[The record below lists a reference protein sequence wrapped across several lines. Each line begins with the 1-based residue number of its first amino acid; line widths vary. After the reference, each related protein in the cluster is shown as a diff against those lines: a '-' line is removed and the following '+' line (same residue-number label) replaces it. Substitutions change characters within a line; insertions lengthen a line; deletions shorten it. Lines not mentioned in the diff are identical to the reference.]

1 MLTVAAWSEGFTITP
16 TIQPMS
22 QGHLC
27 RLLLFAAKRCKL
39 WVVFVK
45 CEKKWFGEAMTCKC
59 QYFNYDSLLS
69 IWLLL
74 LMTPSLSRSLSL
86 SLALSGF
93 GWLFQS
99 HCFLF
104 GHLGTPQKFLASKPL
119 STLIGKTGANLRK
132 SNDNHIETMAFP
144 SLCPSKD
151 FLLHALCRSSVGPLD
166 HFFMFA
172 PPICRALTPRT
183 GHLWSHLII
192 VIVMF
197 HNGGMKT
204 ALDVLFCLS
213 SGTGDLQN

>member
-1 MLTVAAWSEGFTITP
+1 MLAPSERKYHCQIHVGYAFGLPTCMWGYGQCSSGGNDHRRGCKSWLKNAVLSQRAHMLTVAAWSEGFTITP

-86 SLALSGF
+86 SLLLSLVLDG
-93 GWLFQS
+93 
-99 HCFLF
+99 CF
-104 GHLGTPQKFLASKPL
+104 KA
-119 STLIGKTGANLRK
+119 IA
-132 SNDNHIETMAFP
+132 
-144 SLCPSKD
+144 
-151 FLLHALCRSSVGPLD
+151 
-166 HFFMFA
+166 
-172 PPICRALTPRT
+172 
-183 GHLWSHLII
+183 
-192 VIVMF
+192 
-197 HNGGMKT
+197 
-204 ALDVLFCLS
+204 FCLAIWA
-213 SGTGDLQN
+213 LLKNF